1 MKRLKIQLSC
11 TIFQTK
17 SFISFFLLIEILVT
31 IAKCPLLFLF
41 SLSFCF
47 TSTQITADVDRA
59 QWDEEAKEALPRSAV
74 VMHGVR
80 FPEAFWVSLIISG
93 VKGGVR

>member
-1 MKRLKIQLSC
+1 MKLKYTLSLL
-11 TIFQTK
+11 
-17 SFISFFLLIEILVT
+17 FLLEI
-31 IAKCPLLFLF
+31 CPLLLLF

-93 VKGGVR
+93 EKGGVR